1 MLNLVYQIKE
11 MRKSKI
17 EECLISVENRKS
29 VAVLFLFSILG
40 LLCFN
45 CSPKY
50 SDLSPP
56 LDEFEDFT
64 EKGDSLVQDKWWEAF
79 QDEELNS
86 LIDTAMQSNL
96 NLAATWQQF
105 LSTRATVRSQASN
118 KWPSIEASAQTAR
131 TLPEPDFVGGENT
144 QLGFLSSYELD
155 LWGRI
160 GTAVNAEKFR
170 SEASYFDYQTLS
182 LSLSA
187 EIASTWYQLLAANK
201 QLQITED
208 QIKTNEAIIKL
219 IRSRFV
225 GGQIR
230 AVDILRQA
238 QLLESTKEQKIIF
251 ETNIQLI
258 ENQLSVLLGKQPQIQ
273 LDIAEAEMATVPEL
287 PETGLP
293 LDLVRRRPDLKQ
305 SFALL
310 VAADRDMASAVQSKY
325 PRITLSG
332 RGQLR
337 SNNFDNLFDNWAY
350 SLAGNILAPL
360 FYGGQ
365 LKAEVDRTTAIKEQ
379 RLYEYG
385 QATLVAFR
393 EVEDALVQDIKQTE
407 RLENIGRQLELAEKS
422 NKQLRV
428 EFLNGFSPYLDVLLG
443 LDQEQQLRRDYVAAQ
458 LQHIQIRIALYRA
471 LAGGF
476 ETGRELDDWNSKLN
490 ELYEQ

>member
-1 MLNLVYQIKE
+1 MKKKKIKRGNL
-11 MRKSKI
+11 R
-17 EECLISVENRKS
+17 
-29 VAVLFLFSILG
+29 VAHWRSLCMTFTLAG
-40 LLCFN
+40 LAMIYWG

-50 SDLSPP
+50 SNLSPP
-56 LDEFEDFT
+56 IDEFQEFS
-64 EKGDSLVQDKWWEAF
+64 KSGDTVVSDNWWEVF
-79 QDEELNS
+79 EDEQLNT

-96 NLAATWQQF
+96 NLAAGWQQF
-105 LSTRATVRSQASN
+105 IASRASIKSQVSN
-118 KWPSIEASAQTAR
+118 RWPTLEASAQTAR

-144 QLGFLSSYELD
+144 QLGFFSSYEVD

-160 GTAVNAEKFR
+160 GTAIDAERFR
-170 SEASYFDYQTLS
+170 SEASYFDYEALS

-187 EIASTWYQLLAANK
+187 EIATTWYQLQAAK
-201 QLQITED
+201 EQLQITDD

-251 ETNIQLI
+251 KTNVQLL
-258 ENQLSVLLGKQPQIQ
+258 ENQLSVLLGKQPQIGI
-273 LDIAEAEMATVPEL
+273 LMEESTMPNIPEL
-287 PETGLP
+287 PDTGLP
-293 LDLVRRRPDLKQ
+293 LELVRRRPDVKQ

-310 VAADRDMASAVQSKY
+310 LAADRDMASAVQSKY
-325 PRITLSG
+325 PRLSLSG

-350 SLAGNILAPL
+350 SLAGNLLAPV
-360 FYGGQ
+360 FYGGR
-365 LKAEVDRTTAIKEQ
+365 LNAEVDRTTAIKEQ

-393 EVEDALVQDIKQTE
+393 EVEDAMVQDVQQTA
-407 RLENIGRQLELAEKS
+407 RLENIQRQLELAEKS

-443 LDQEQQLRRDYVAAQ
+443 LDQEQQLRRDLVSAQ
-458 LQHIQIRIALYRA
+458 LQHVQIRIALYRA

-476 ETGRELDDWNSKLN
+476 ETGRNIEDKQSKVD

>member
-1 MLNLVYQIKE
+1 
-11 MRKSKI
+11 MRKK
-17 EECLISVENRKS
+17 KS
-29 VAVLFLFSILG
+29 VRGNLKVHPMRSFWMLFLLSCIG
-40 LLCFN
+40 LLYFN

-50 SDLSPP
+50 SDISPP
-56 LDEFEDFT
+56 IDEFQKFT
-64 EKGDSLVQDKWWEAF
+64 VAGDSVLTDKWWEVF
-79 QDEELNS
+79 QDESLNS
-86 LIDTAMQSNL
+86 LIDSAMQSNM

-105 LSTRATVRSQASN
+105 LASRASVRSQASN

-170 SEASYFDYQTLS
+170 SEASYFDYETLA

-187 EIASTWYQLLAANK
+187 EIATTWYQLQTAK
-201 QLQITED
+201 RQLQITED

-238 QLLESTKEQKIIF
+238 QLLESTREQKIIF
-251 ETNIQLI
+251 ETNVELL
-258 ENQLSVLLGKQPQIQ
+258 ENQLAVLLGKQPQEGIVLKKTSMPKVPQ
-273 LDIAEAEMATVPEL
+273 LPD
-287 PETGLP
+287 TGLP

-310 VAADRDMASAVQSKY
+310 LAADRDMASAVQSKY
-325 PRITLSG
+325 PRISLSG

-360 FYGGQ
+360 FYGGR
-365 LKAEVDRTTAIKEQ
+365 LNAEVDRATAIKQQ

-385 QATLVAFR
+385 QATLIAFR
-393 EVEDALVQDIKQTE
+393 EVEDALVQDVKQTE

-443 LDQEQQLRRDYVAAQ
+443 LDQEQQLRRDYIAAQ
-458 LQHIQIRIALYRA
+458 LQHVQIRIALYRA

-476 ETGRELDDWNSKLN
+476 DTGRTIEDQKSKLD

>member
-1 MLNLVYQIKE
+1 MIN
-11 MRKSKI
+11 
-17 EECLISVENRKS
+17 
-29 VAVLFLFSILG
+29 
-40 LLCFN
+40 
-45 CSPKY
+45 
-50 SDLSPP
+50 
-56 LDEFEDFT
+56 
-64 EKGDSLVQDKWWEAF
+64 DKWWEVF
-79 QDEELNS
+79 QDEQLNT
-86 LIDTAMQSNL
+86 LIDSAMQSNL

-105 LSTRATVRSQASN
+105 LASRASVRAQASN
-118 KWPSIEASAQTAR
+118 KWPSIDASAQSAI

-187 EIASTWYQLLAANK
+187 EIATTWYQLLAAKK

-251 ETNIQLI
+251 ETNVQLL
-258 ENQLSVLLGKQPQIQ
+258 ENQLSVLLGKQPQIGIE
-273 LDIAEAEMATVPEL
+273 DKEASMPTIQEL
-287 PETGLP
+287 PDAGLP

-310 VAADRDMASAVQSKY
+310 LAADRDMASAVQSKY
-325 PRITLSG
+325 PRISISG

-350 SLAGNILAPL
+350 SIAGNILAPL
-360 FYGGQ
+360 FYGGR
-365 LKAEVDRTTAIKEQ
+365 LNAEIDRATAIKEQ

-393 EVEDALVQDIKQTE
+393 EVEDALVQDVKQSE
-407 RLENIGRQLELAEKS
+407 RLENIDRQLELAEKS

-443 LDQEQQLRRDYVAAQ
+443 LDQEQQLRRDYVSAQ
-458 LQHIQIRIALYRA
+458 LQHVQIRITLYRA

-476 ETGRELDDWNSKLN
+476 DTGRNLDNQKSKL
-490 ELYEQ
+490 EGLYEQ